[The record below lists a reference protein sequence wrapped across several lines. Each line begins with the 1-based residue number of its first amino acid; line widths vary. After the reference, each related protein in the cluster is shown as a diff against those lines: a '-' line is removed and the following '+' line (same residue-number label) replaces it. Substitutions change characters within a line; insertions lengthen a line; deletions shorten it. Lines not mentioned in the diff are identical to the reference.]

1 MSETSKFYLERAE
14 QSARDAAS
22 TNLSNVRDRCL
33 RSEAAW
39 RLMAERLER
48 TETTR
53 RQAMADRAERAAATE
68 VPA

>member
-1 MSETSKFYLERAE
+1 MSETSKFYLERAD

-53 RQAMADRAERAAATE
+53 RQAMADRAERAAALE